1 MKRFCLQRLTV
12 VAPLVALALF
22 ASGVWAEI
30 NLKDQEPPF
39 YTAGGGPFL
48 MEDGSLFS
56 VNDGEWAAIPFY
68 RDPLG
73 APAGFDFLHDF
84 DPDFAESTLHA
95 TGDIQLTD
103 DGSLRMARATGTG
116 AVPIW
121 FIRVE
126 ELEDLAAD
134 GDLTV
139 EELLGAE
146 SLVIGTAT
154 QYREVNHI
162 YGVHPVS
169 HLTYVASGTL
179 EGGGTFDLRAVE
191 VELELRQVQIEL
203 RE

>member
-1 MKRFCLQRLTV
+1 MKRFCLKRLTV
-12 VAPLVALALF
+12 VAPLVALALL
-22 ASGVWAEI
+22 AGGAWAEI

-84 DPDFAESTLHA
+84 DPDFAESTLHV

-103 DGSLRMARATGTG
+103 DGNLRMARATGTG
-116 AVPIW
+116 ALPIW
-121 FIRVE
+121 FIRVD
-126 ELEDLAAD
+126 ELEQLAAD

-179 EGGGTFDLRAVE
+179 EGGGTFDLQAVE
-191 VELELRQVQIEL
+191 VGLELQQVQIEF